1 MIYLQEY
8 KMALKDHE
16 GFVGELN
23 IQLKETKSE
32 LEEINE
38 AKCAAE
44 ETAAQFKVSGILR
57 LVCSV

>member
-8 KMALKDHE
+8 KTALKDHE

-23 IQLKETKSE
+23 IQLKESKSE
-32 LEEINE
+32 LKEIND

-44 ETAAQFKVSGILR
+44 ETAAQFKVSPLK
-57 LVCSV
+57 S